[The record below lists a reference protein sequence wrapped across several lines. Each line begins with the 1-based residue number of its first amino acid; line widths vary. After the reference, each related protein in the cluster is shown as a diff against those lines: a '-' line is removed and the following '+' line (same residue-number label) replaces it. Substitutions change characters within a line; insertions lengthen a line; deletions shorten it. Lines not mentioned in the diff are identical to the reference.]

1 MKSIVLLFS
10 VLVFF
15 SCTNEVKEKVSS
27 DSILPEGNY
36 SIDVKNSKL
45 MWVGKKPTGEHT
57 GEILFSKGEFE
68 ILDNKIKKG
77 ELELNMNS
85 ISCTDLQG
93 EDSLDLVG
101 HLKGK
106 DFFNVDSCKTASIQI
121 ISSELDSLNFK
132 IKANLI
138 IKGISNQVEFIS
150 GIKFLNDSIIVLA
163 NFEIDRTLW
172 GIKYKS
178 KKIYQLADKFIN
190 DNVAIRISIKAK
202 KKE

>member
-1 MKSIVLLFS
+1 MKSIVFLFS

-27 DSILPEGNY
+27 DSLLPEGNY
-36 SIDVKNSKL
+36 SIDVKNSKV
-45 MWVGKKPTGEHT
+45 MWVGKKPTGEHA

>member
-1 MKSIVLLFS
+1 
-10 VLVFF
+10 
-15 SCTNEVKEKVSS
+15 
-27 DSILPEGNY
+27 
-36 SIDVKNSKL
+36 
-45 MWVGKKPTGEHT
+45 
-57 GEILFSKGEFE
+57 
-68 ILDNKIKKG
+68 
-77 ELELNMNS
+77 MNS

-101 HLKGK
+101 HLKGT
-106 DFFNVDSCKTASIQI
+106 DFFNVDTCKTASIQI
-121 ISSELDSLNFK
+121 ISSELDSANFK

-150 GIKFLNDSIIVLA
+150 GIKFLNNSIIVLA

>member
-36 SIDVKNSKL
+36 SIDVKNSKV
-45 MWVGKKPTGEHT
+45 MWVGKKPTGEHA

>member
-27 DSILPEGNY
+27 DSLLPEGNY
-36 SIDVKNSKL
+36 SIDVKNSKV
-45 MWVGKKPTGEHT
+45 MWVGKKPTGEHA